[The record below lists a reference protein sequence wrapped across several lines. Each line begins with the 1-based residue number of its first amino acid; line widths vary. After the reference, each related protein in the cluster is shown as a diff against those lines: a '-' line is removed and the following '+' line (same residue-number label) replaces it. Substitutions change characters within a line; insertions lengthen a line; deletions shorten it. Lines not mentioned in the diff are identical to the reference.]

1 MPVLIHTTNDVA
13 RTAMVNSLHTHGWP
27 VRAVIPGDD
36 ISWIGKAWYS
46 EVKAAIRDAAKTRLQ
61 SMGDSVPK
69 ADPQNEKLVLLSE
82 SEKERRTNRQLKITN
97 ARLLI
102 LTKALKRKLAALTCK
117 LTAPVKNARTRG
129 NR

>member
-1 MPVLIHTTNDVA
+1 MASFKSGKKYDMTVK
-13 RTAMVNSLHTHGWP
+13 
-27 VRAVIPGDD
+27 GDTPRYYESSTVFVPYID
-36 ISWIGKAWYS
+36 GQSQNISSYKNERLS
-46 EVKAAIRDAAKTRLQ
+46 ELYFQFEKTV
-61 SMGDSVPK
+61 S
-69 ADPQNEKLVLLSE
+69 QNEKLVLLSE
-82 SEKERRTNRQLKITN
+82 LEKERRTNRQLKITN